1 MEMAVQ
7 FGILRWQR
15 RLQTNQP
22 IADQLDQKI
31 TALSKHYLQVTGND
45 IEEDFVKLNR
55 GLSRKTR
62 AILDFLENNDP

>member
-15 RLQTNQP
+15 RLQTKQS

-45 IEEDFVKLNR
+45 IEEDFEKLNR
-55 GLSRKTR
+55 ELSRETR
-62 AILDFLENNDP
+62 AILEFLENNDQ